1 MPFQLSPGV
10 LVVEK
15 DFTNIVPA
23 VATTP
28 GAYVGVFEW
37 GPADE
42 VRLLDSEDILAQTFG
57 RPNDDTFV
65 DWWTSANFLS
75 YGNNLQVIRVV
86 GATAMNATADG
97 TGVLIK
103 NENEYL
109 DNYSS
114 GEGSVGSWAAKYPGI
129 KGNSLKVCVIDSM
142 GSTGAYDAAE
152 YDDEGNLYS
161 DIFVRPGTSRWVAD
175 RTGITD
181 ADDEM
186 HILVIDTQGEWSGV
200 KGTILER
207 FGFVS
212 KAVDA
217 KKPDGTSNYY
227 KNVMNAESKYI
238 WWMDDLTTSS
248 GVASVTV
255 TAGGTGYTGTPT
267 IQFTGGGGTGAAGT
281 VVITGDA
288 ITSVTITNPGS
299 GYTSAPT
306 VTFSGTGT
314 GASGTAVLAHV
325 QPANHTANLGDTTL
339 SITSTNKFKHITP
352 DSSTQGQEDEL
363 TGGVSDETGVDN
375 GIRELGWD
383 IFKNADTYDVS
394 LVPTGGA
401 DSVLQGYIIDNLAET
416 RKDLVVFVSPA
427 LADVKGNVG
436 QEATDVVT
444 ARNALT
450 SSSYAVMDSGW
461 KYQYDKYNDVYRWI
475 PLNGDLAGLCART
488 DLIADPWFSPGG
500 YTRGRIKNVVKL
512 AFSPNK
518 SERDKLYINGVN
530 PVVTFPGDG
539 TILFGD
545 KTMQAKPSA
554 FDRINVRRLFIV
566 LEKAISKAAKYQLFE
581 FNDEFTRAMFRNM
594 VEPFLRDVQGR
605 RGITDFKVV
614 CDETN
619 NTGEVIDR
627 NEFVADIYVKPTRS
641 INFITLNFIATK
653 SGVSFEEVG
662 A

>member
-28 GAYVGVFEW
+28 GAYVGTFEW

-57 RPNDDTFV
+57 RPNNDTFV
-65 DWWTSANFLS
+65 DWWTCANFLS
-75 YGNNLQVIRVV
+75 YGNNLNVVRVV
-86 GATAMNATADG
+86 GADAVNAVASG

-103 NENEYL
+103 NEQDYL
-109 DNYSS
+109 DNYADAQ
-114 GEGSVGSWAAKYPGI
+114 GSVGPWAAKYPGI
-129 KGNSLKVCVIDSM
+129 KGNSIKVVVADSL
-142 GSTGAYDAAE
+142 GSTASYANATYD
-152 YDDEGNLYS
+152 GTNKFS
-161 DIFVRPGTSRWVAD
+161 DIFVQPGTSRWVSD
-175 RTGITD
+175 RVGVTD

-186 HILVIDTQGEWSGV
+186 HILVIDTAGEWSGV
-200 KGTILER
+200 KGTVIER

-217 KKPDGTSNYY
+217 KRPDGTSNYY
-227 KNVMNAESKYI
+227 KNVMNAESKFV
-238 WWMDDLTTSS
+238 WWMDHLDTSS
-248 GVASVTV
+248 GVASVALST
-255 TAGGTGYTGTPT
+255 GGSGYTAATVS
-267 IQFTGGGGTGAAGT
+267 FSGGGGTGAAGT
-281 VVITGDA
+281 VILATGVVVG
-288 ITSVTITNPGS
+288 VTITNSGT
-299 GYTSAPT
+299 GYTSEPT
-306 VTFSGTGT
+306 VTIVPAGTGGT
-314 GASGTAVLAHV
+314 GAACTSTLNNV
-325 QPANHTANLGDTTL
+325 QGANNTANLGATTL
-339 SITSTNKFKHITP
+339 SITSTNKFKHINFNINA
-352 DSSTQGQEDEL
+352 GQESQL
-363 TGGVSDETGVDN
+363 AGGVSDETGVDN

-383 IFKNADTYDVS
+383 MFQNADIYDVS

-416 RKDLVVFVSPA
+416 RRDLVVFVSPG

-436 QEATDVVT
+436 QEAVDVVS
-444 ARNALT
+444 ARNALN

-488 DLIADPWFSPGG
+488 DLIADPWYSPGG
-500 YTRGRIKNVVKL
+500 YTRGRIKNAVKL

-518 SERDKLYINGVN
+518 SERDRLYINGVN
-530 PVVTFPGDG
+530 PVVTFPGEG

-566 LEKAISKAAKYQLFE
+566 LEKAIAKAAKYQLFE

-627 NEFVADIYVKPTRS
+627 NEFVADIYVKPSRS